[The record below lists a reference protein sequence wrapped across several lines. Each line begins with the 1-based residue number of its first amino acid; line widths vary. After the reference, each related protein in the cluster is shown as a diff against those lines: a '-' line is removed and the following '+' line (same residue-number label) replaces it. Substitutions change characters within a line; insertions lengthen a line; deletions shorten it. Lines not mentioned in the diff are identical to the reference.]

1 MTVCG
6 GEGGFNGRQQQSW
19 FVGERLELEVKI
31 GKVEILFTCIYVF
44 KYGCCVCTMW
54 WTVKLECN

>member
-1 MTVCG
+1 MCG

-44 KYGCCVCTMW
+44 KYACCVCTMW